1 MPAPPPAS
9 GDASWRV
16 SRQCDGGACVMVRSE
31 RELILVGTTVQYD
44 GPYLIFTKA
53 EWKKFVSAAQRGDF
67 DRSQG

>member
-1 MPAPPPAS
+1 
-9 GDASWRV
+9 
-16 SRQCDGGACVMVRSE
+16 MVRSE